1 MAAEVLDFVEE
12 SDEDDGL
19 ESELLDEESEP
30 DEAPSEEVDEELSLF
45 SRARLRV
52 P

>member
-12 SDEDDGL
+12 SEGL
-19 ESELLDEESEP
+19 ESELLAVESELE
-30 DEAPSEEVDEELSLF
+30 EAPSEEDEELSLF